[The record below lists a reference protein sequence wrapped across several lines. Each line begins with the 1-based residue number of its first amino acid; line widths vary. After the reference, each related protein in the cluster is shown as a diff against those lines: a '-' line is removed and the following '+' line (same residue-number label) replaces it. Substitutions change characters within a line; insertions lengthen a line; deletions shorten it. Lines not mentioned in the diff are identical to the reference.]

1 MKDNSEQKK
10 EERLKMGNEKK
21 RKIML
26 DMTLSTFEIPPAGEI
41 LVLAKRC
48 PIGPQAAKKMLDTVA
63 PGQFELV
70 QLENDLIEAMFVKKY
85 LFLMADKESLI
96 EAIIEESGTIMSP
109 QSMITIKCD
118 VTVTVRRVI

>member
-10 EERLKMGNEKK
+10 EERLKRGNEKK

-41 LVLAKRC
+41 LVLAKHS
-48 PIGPQAAKKMLDTVA
+48 PIGPQAAKRMLDTVA

-70 QLENDLIEAMFVKKY
+70 QLENDLIEAMLVKKY
-85 LFLMADKESLI
+85 LFLRADKESLI

-109 QSMITIKCD
+109 QCMITIKCD
-118 VTVTVRRVI
+118 VTVAVRRVI